1 MGPSGTGPVKTPLS
15 AEARHGKARQGK
27 TRPVAMDRFAGMRWD
42 TILKVDEE
50 LACCVI
56 NYSCMSQEY
65 E

>member
-1 MGPSGTGPVKTPLS
+1 MGHPGTGPVKTHLS

-27 TRPVAMDRFAGMRWD
+27 ALDRFAGMRWD
-42 TILKVDEE
+42 TILKEDEE

-56 NYSCMSQEY
+56 NYSYTSQEY